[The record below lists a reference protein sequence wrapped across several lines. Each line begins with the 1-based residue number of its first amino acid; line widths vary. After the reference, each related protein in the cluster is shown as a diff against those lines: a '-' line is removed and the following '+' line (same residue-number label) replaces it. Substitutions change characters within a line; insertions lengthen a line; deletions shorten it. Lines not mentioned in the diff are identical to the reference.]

1 MTYFDYIVSEFKT
14 ILKDEGVMLF
24 FLFLPL
30 VYPLLYSWIYN
41 NEVTR
46 EVPIVVVDDSHTS
59 LSREYIRKIDSSPD
73 VCVAMQCRSIMEGR
87 DAIGHGEAYG
97 VVYFPRDFELKS
109 VRGEQTHVGLY
120 CDMSYLLNYKAIY
133 QTVNKVNIEMWSK
146 LQRRMQPKITM
157 RDEAVAIHPLEFD
170 EVPIFNVTGGYGN
183 FILPAVLVL
192 IIQQALLLGV
202 GMLAGTRREKLYLT
216 NVDPA
221 PTPLAEL
228 LGRATAYFLI
238 FAVMLAWITLIVPR
252 IFGFVSLVHALDL
265 FMLLLPYLVACVFFA
280 MFMGNLVSYRESV
293 MLVVVYTS
301 LPLLFLSG
309 VSWPQSSMS
318 PFWQGVSYLFPS
330 TFAIRGF
337 IRMNSM
343 GALLGD
349 CIGEWITLWLQ
360 AVAYFLLI
368 IAINKMNIS
377 KFLNNKGATA
387 TLLALVCVTSPTHAA
402 DDLTLWYNRP
412 AQYWE
417 EALPIGNGRIG
428 AMISG
433 SVETDTL
440 QLNEDTFWSGS
451 PYNNYNANCL
461 PHLQEMRDLIAQ
473 GTAEGY
479 IGAQKLALQN
489 IVADIDKTGHGMAYE
504 SVGRLLLTFGH
515 SSYTNY
521 RRWLDLSTATAGV
534 SYDCN
539 GITYE
544 RTYFSSFIDKIIFVR
559 LTAKKKGKYINP
571 IKEKDVLTP
580 KFKFLAPEK
589 NDRVKIDIEKG
600 DPSMIV
606 IKSSLVKD
614 SMEHVANKVECY
626 TLVRF
631 IQDDK
636 GISMIISMGTNF
648 TGFANGFASAKEKA
662 AYYMDA
668 FSKKVKTFNYGQY
681 HTNYHERALYDHT
694 WKYKKMFNRVTLD
707 LGCDSVQAAKDTETR
722 IREFSTS
729 HDPSLVALYFQ
740 FGRYLLISSSQPDT
754 QPANLQGIW
763 NPDAR
768 QYPAWD
774 SKYTT
779 NINVEMNYW
788 PAEVTNLS
796 ECHEP
801 FLKMVK
807 EVSISGQET
816 ARKMY
821 GARGW
826 VLHHNTDLWRA
837 TGAVDNHIAA
847 IWPTGGAWFCSH
859 IWEHWLFTGDKNFL
873 REYYPV
879 MKGASQFFQDYLY
892 RDPVSGY
899 MVAGPSVSPENHPGI
914 ASYIDE
920 KTGKKQN
927 CAVFSGITM
936 DNQLIFDLLRNTAQ
950 AARELSIDAAFADS
964 LDALRAQLPPMK
976 IGKYGQL
983 QEWLQ
988 DWDQEYSSHRHIS
1001 HLWGAFP
1008 GNLIS
1013 PYSTPELFRAVRK
1026 SLIGRGDA
1034 SRGWSMG
1041 WKVCQWARQHD
1052 GNHAL
1057 QLIKNQLKL
1066 KSPNASMKDP
1076 DGGTYANMFDAH
1088 PPFQIDGNFGCCAGI
1103 AEMLVQ
1109 SHDGAIHI
1117 LPAIPDEWAKEGC
1130 VTGLRA
1136 RGGFEIVKLQWR
1148 DGRINHLVIKST
1160 LGGNLRLRTTDPLY
1174 TVKRTKVPVPYH
1186 PARHTTKIDLIPV
1199 SYNNQLSDI
1208 PTTAD
1213 EQIEIVTAGTKF

>member
-1 MTYFDYIVSEFKT
+1 MTYFDYIVTELKA
-14 ILKDEGVMLF
+14 IAKDEGVLLF
-24 FLFLPL
+24 FVFLPL
-30 VYPLLYSWIYN
+30 AYPLLYSWIYN
-41 NEVTR
+41 NEVAR
-46 EVPIVVVDDSHTS
+46 EVPVVVVDDSHS
-59 LSREYIRKIDSSPD
+59 ALSREFIRKTDASPD
-73 VCVAMQCRSIMEGR
+73 VSVSLQCRNIAEGR
-87 DAIGHGEAYG
+87 SAIGHGEAYG
-97 VVYFPRDFELKS
+97 IVYLPRDFELK
-109 VRGEQTHVGLY
+109 VGRGEQAHVSLY
-120 CDMSYLLNYKAIY
+120 CDMSYMLAYKAIY
-133 QTVNKVNIEMWSK
+133 QTVNSVSTEMGAEIQRHK
-146 LQRRMQPKITM
+146 LGKTTEHE
-157 RDEAVAIHPLEFD
+157 EAVSVHPLEFD

-183 FILPAVLVL
+183 FIIPGVLVL
-192 IIQQALLLGV
+192 IIQQAMLLGV
-202 GMLAGTRREKLYLT
+202 GMLAGTRREKYYYT
-216 NVDPA
+216 TEQPA
-221 PTPLAEL
+221 PTPIAQVM
-228 LGRATAYFLI
+228 GRATAYFLI
-238 FAVMLAWITLIVPR
+238 FAVMLAWITLIVPQ
-252 IFGFVSLVHALDL
+252 IFGFVSMVHGLDL

-293 MLVVVYTS
+293 MIVVVFTS
-301 LPLLFLSG
+301 LPLLFMSG
-309 VSWPQSSMS
+309 VSWPQSSIP
-318 PFWQGVSYLFPS
+318 PFWQGVSCLFPS

-343 GALLGD
+343 GALLSD
-349 CIGEWITLWLQ
+349 CMAEWIALWVQ
-360 AVAYFLLI
+360 AAVYFLLI
-368 IAINKMNIS
+368 IAINRMNIS
-377 KFLNNKGATA
+377 KFFRNKGTLAM
-387 TLLALVCVTSPTHAA
+387 LLALLCVASPASA

-433 SVETDTL
+433 SVDTDTL

-451 PYNNYNANCL
+451 PYNNYNENCL

-489 IVADIDKTGHGMAYE
+489 IVADISKTGHGMAYE

-515 SSYTNY
+515 TSYTNY

-534 SYDCN
+534 SYDMN
-539 GITYE
+539 GITYQ
-544 RTYFSSFIDKIIFVR
+544 RTYFSSFIDKVIFVR
-559 LTAKKKGKYINP
+559 LTAKRNGKYINP
-571 IKEKDVLTP
+571 MKEKDVLMP
-580 KFKFLAPEK
+580 RFKFLAPEK
-589 NDRVKIDIEKG
+589 NDRVKIEIEKG

-606 IKSSLVKD
+606 IKSSMAKD

-631 IQDDK
+631 IEDDK
-636 GISMIISMGTNF
+636 GISVVISMGTNF
-648 TGFANGFASAKEKA
+648 TGFANGFASAKETA
-662 AYYMDA
+662 SYYMDA
-668 FSKKVKTFNYGQY
+668 FSKKVLNFNYGKY
-681 HTNYHERALYDHT
+681 HTTYHEKALYDHT
-694 WKYKKMFNRVTLD
+694 WKYKKMFDRVTLD
-707 LGCDSVQAAKDTETR
+707 LGCDSLQAAKDTETR

-859 IWEHWLFTGDKNFL
+859 IWEHWLFTGDKSFL

-964 LDALRAQLPPMK
+964 LDAIRAQLPPMK
-976 IGKYGQL
+976 VGKYGQL

-988 DWDQEYSSHRHIS
+988 DWDKETSSHRHIS

-1041 WKVCQWARQHD
+1041 WKVCQWARQLD

-1057 QLIKNQLKL
+1057 LLIKNQLKL

-1109 SHDGAIHI
+1109 SHDGAVHL
-1117 LPAIPDEWAKEGC
+1117 LPALPDEWAKMGC
-1130 VTGLRA
+1130 VTGLRT

-1148 DGRINHLVIKST
+1148 DGKVNHLVIKST
-1160 LGGNLRLRTTDPLY
+1160 LGGKLLLRTTDPIY

-1186 PARHTTKIDLIPV
+1186 PARHTTKVDLTPV
-1199 SYNNQLSDI
+1199 ACVNQLYEI
-1208 PTTAD
+1208 PTTVG
-1213 EQIEIVTAGTKF
+1213 EQIEIVTSSTKF

>member
-280 MFMGNLVSYRESV
+280 IFMGNLVSYRESV

-309 VSWPQSSMS
+309 VSWPQSSMP

-377 KFLNNKGATA
+377 RFLNNKGATA

-614 SMEHVANKVECY
+614 SMEHVANKVEC
-626 TLVRF
+626 
-631 IQDDK
+631 
-636 GISMIISMGTNF
+636 
-648 TGFANGFASAKEKA
+648 
-662 AYYMDA
+662 
-668 FSKKVKTFNYGQY
+668 
-681 HTNYHERALYDHT
+681 
-694 WKYKKMFNRVTLD
+694 
-707 LGCDSVQAAKDTETR
+707 
-722 IREFSTS
+722 
-729 HDPSLVALYFQ
+729 
-740 FGRYLLISSSQPDT
+740 
-754 QPANLQGIW
+754 
-763 NPDAR
+763 
-768 QYPAWD
+768 
-774 SKYTT
+774 
-779 NINVEMNYW
+779 
-788 PAEVTNLS
+788 
-796 ECHEP
+796 
-801 FLKMVK
+801 
-807 EVSISGQET
+807 
-816 ARKMY
+816 
-821 GARGW
+821 
-826 VLHHNTDLWRA
+826 
-837 TGAVDNHIAA
+837 
-847 IWPTGGAWFCSH
+847 
-859 IWEHWLFTGDKNFL
+859 
-873 REYYPV
+873 
-879 MKGASQFFQDYLY
+879 
-892 RDPVSGY
+892 
-899 MVAGPSVSPENHPGI
+899 
-914 ASYIDE
+914 
-920 KTGKKQN
+920 
-927 CAVFSGITM
+927 
-936 DNQLIFDLLRNTAQ
+936 
-950 AARELSIDAAFADS
+950 
-964 LDALRAQLPPMK
+964 
-976 IGKYGQL
+976 
-983 QEWLQ
+983 
-988 DWDQEYSSHRHIS
+988 
-1001 HLWGAFP
+1001 
-1008 GNLIS
+1008 
-1013 PYSTPELFRAVRK
+1013 
-1026 SLIGRGDA
+1026 
-1034 SRGWSMG
+1034 
-1041 WKVCQWARQHD
+1041 
-1052 GNHAL
+1052 
-1057 QLIKNQLKL
+1057 
-1066 KSPNASMKDP
+1066 
-1076 DGGTYANMFDAH
+1076 
-1088 PPFQIDGNFGCCAGI
+1088 
-1103 AEMLVQ
+1103 
-1109 SHDGAIHI
+1109 
-1117 LPAIPDEWAKEGC
+1117 
-1130 VTGLRA
+1130 
-1136 RGGFEIVKLQWR
+1136 
-1148 DGRINHLVIKST
+1148 
-1160 LGGNLRLRTTDPLY
+1160 
-1174 TVKRTKVPVPYH
+1174 
-1186 PARHTTKIDLIPV
+1186 
-1199 SYNNQLSDI
+1199 
-1208 PTTAD
+1208 
-1213 EQIEIVTAGTKF
+1213 

>member
-1 MTYFDYIVSEFKT
+1 M
-14 ILKDEGVMLF
+14 
-24 FLFLPL
+24 
-30 VYPLLYSWIYN
+30 
-41 NEVTR
+41 
-46 EVPIVVVDDSHTS
+46 
-59 LSREYIRKIDSSPD
+59 
-73 VCVAMQCRSIMEGR
+73 
-87 DAIGHGEAYG
+87 
-97 VVYFPRDFELKS
+97 
-109 VRGEQTHVGLY
+109 
-120 CDMSYLLNYKAIY
+120 
-133 QTVNKVNIEMWSK
+133 
-146 LQRRMQPKITM
+146 RRM
-157 RDEAVAIHPLEFD
+157 LS
-170 EVPIFNVTGGYGN
+170 
-183 FILPAVLVL
+183 IL
-192 IIQQALLLGV
+192 
-202 GMLAGTRREKLYLT
+202 
-216 NVDPA
+216 
-221 PTPLAEL
+221 
-228 LGRATAYFLI
+228 F
-238 FAVMLAWITLIVPR
+238 
-252 IFGFVSLVHALDL
+252 SL
-265 FMLLLPYLVACVFFA
+265 
-280 MFMGNLVSYRESV
+280 
-293 MLVVVYTS
+293 
-301 LPLLFLSG
+301 
-309 VSWPQSSMS
+309 MS
-318 PFWQGVSYLFPS
+318 
-330 TFAIRGF
+330 
-337 IRMNSM
+337 
-343 GALLGD
+343 
-349 CIGEWITLWLQ
+349 
-360 AVAYFLLI
+360 
-368 IAINKMNIS
+368 
-377 KFLNNKGATA
+377 
-387 TLLALVCVTSPTHAA
+387 LLAVEAA
-402 DDLTLWYNRP
+402 DDLKLWYNRP

-451 PYNNYNANCL
+451 PYNNYNENCL
-461 PHLQEMRDLIAQ
+461 LHLQEMRALIAK

-479 IGAQKLALQN
+479 IGAQKLAMQN
-489 IVADIDKTGHGMAYE
+489 IVADISKTGHGMAYE
-504 SVGRLLLTFGH
+504 SVGRMLLSFPH
-515 SSYTNY
+515 HEYTNY

-559 LTAKKKGKYINP
+559 LTAKKNGKFINP
-571 IKEKDVLTP
+571 MKEKDMFTP
-580 KFKFLAPEK
+580 TFKFLAPEK
-589 NDRVKIDIEKG
+589 NDRVKTEIEKG
-600 DPSMIV
+600 NPSMIV
-606 IKSSLVKD
+606 IRSSIAKD
-614 SMEHVANKVECY
+614 SMEHVANKLECY

-631 IQDDK
+631 IEDDK
-636 GISMIISMGTNF
+636 GISVIISMGTNF
-648 TGFANGFASAKEKA
+648 NDYSGGFANAKEKA

-668 FSKKVKTFNYGQY
+668 FSKKVQTFNYGKY
-681 HTNYHERALYDHT
+681 HTTYHEKALYDHA
-694 WKYKKMFNRVTLD
+694 WKYKKMFDRVTLD
-707 LGCDSVQAAKDTETR
+707 LGCDSLQAAKDTETR

-729 HDPSLVALYFQ
+729 HDPSLVTLYFQ

-763 NPDAR
+763 NPNAR

-788 PAEVTNLS
+788 PAEVTNIS

-801 FLKMVK
+801 FLKMIK

-859 IWEHWLFTGDKNFL
+859 IWEHWLYTGDREFL

-892 RDPVSGY
+892 RDSVSGY
-899 MVAGPSVSPENHPGI
+899 MVAGPSVSPENHPDI
-914 ASYIDE
+914 ASYLDE

-936 DNQLIFDLLRNTAQ
+936 DNQLIFDLLRNTAL
-950 AARELSIDAAFADS
+950 AARELSVDSAFADS

-976 IGKYGQL
+976 IGRYGQL

-988 DWDQEYSSHRHIS
+988 DWDKETSSHRHIS

-1013 PYSTPELFRAVRK
+1013 PYSNPELFMAVRK

-1041 WKVCQWARQHD
+1041 WKVCQWARQLD
-1052 GNHAL
+1052 GDHAL

-1066 KSPNASMKDP
+1066 KSPNASIEDP

-1109 SHDGAIHI
+1109 SYDGAVHI
-1117 LPAIPDEWAKEGC
+1117 LPALPNEWMKEGC
-1130 VTGLRA
+1130 VTGLRT
-1136 RGGFEIVKLQWR
+1136 RGGFEIVKLQWK
-1148 DGRINHLVIKST
+1148 DGKINHLIIKS
-1160 LGGNLRLRTTDPLY
+1160 LHGGNLRIRSAEPLL
-1174 TVKRTKVPVPYH
+1174 TVTRTKEPVPYH
-1186 PARHTTKIDLIPV
+1186 PARYATKVELTPLAVAQGENTNPLMQQCEIPAPQIVDVTKISTLRLKPTQI
-1199 SYNNQLSDI
+1199 YDI
-1208 PTTAD
+1208 PTEMD
-1213 EQIEIVTAGTKF
+1213 QQIELVTPYSKF

>member
-1 MTYFDYIVSEFKT
+1 MRSLLS
-14 ILKDEGVMLF
+14 ILF
-24 FLFLPL
+24 
-30 VYPLLYSWIYN
+30 
-41 NEVTR
+41 
-46 EVPIVVVDDSHTS
+46 S
-59 LSREYIRKIDSSPD
+59 L
-73 VCVAMQCRSIMEGR
+73 
-87 DAIGHGEAYG
+87 
-97 VVYFPRDFELKS
+97 
-109 VRGEQTHVGLY
+109 
-120 CDMSYLLNYKAIY
+120 MS
-133 QTVNKVNIEMWSK
+133 
-146 LQRRMQPKITM
+146 
-157 RDEAVAIHPLEFD
+157 
-170 EVPIFNVTGGYGN
+170 
-183 FILPAVLVL
+183 
-192 IIQQALLLGV
+192 
-202 GMLAGTRREKLYLT
+202 
-216 NVDPA
+216 
-221 PTPLAEL
+221 
-228 LGRATAYFLI
+228 
-238 FAVMLAWITLIVPR
+238 
-252 IFGFVSLVHALDL
+252 
-265 FMLLLPYLVACVFFA
+265 
-280 MFMGNLVSYRESV
+280 
-293 MLVVVYTS
+293 
-301 LPLLFLSG
+301 
-309 VSWPQSSMS
+309 
-318 PFWQGVSYLFPS
+318 
-330 TFAIRGF
+330 
-337 IRMNSM
+337 
-343 GALLGD
+343 
-349 CIGEWITLWLQ
+349 
-360 AVAYFLLI
+360 
-368 IAINKMNIS
+368 
-377 KFLNNKGATA
+377 
-387 TLLALVCVTSPTHAA
+387 LLAVDAA
-402 DDLTLWYNRP
+402 DDLKLWYKSP
-412 AQYWE
+412 ARYWE

-451 PYNNYNANCL
+451 PYTNYNENCL

-473 GTAEGY
+473 GTSEGY
-479 IGAQKLALQN
+479 IGAQKLAMQN
-489 IVADIDKTGHGMAYE
+489 IVADGNKTGHGMAYE
-504 SVGRLLLTFGH
+504 SVGRLLLSFGH
-515 SSYTNY
+515 YGYTNY
-521 RRWLDLSTATAGV
+521 RRWLDISTATAGV
-534 SYDCN
+534 SYDYN
-539 GITYE
+539 GISYE

-571 IKEKDVLTP
+571 MKEKNVLTP
-580 KFKFLAPEK
+580 TFKFLAPEK
-589 NDRVKIDIEKG
+589 SDRVKVEIEKG
-600 DPSMIV
+600 TPSMIV
-606 IKSSLVKD
+606 IKSSLAKD
-614 SMEHVANKVECY
+614 SMEHVANKLECY

-631 IQDDK
+631 IEDDK
-636 GISMIISMGTNF
+636 GISVIISMGTNF
-648 TGFANGFASAKEKA
+648 GGYAGGFVNAREKA

-668 FSKKVKTFNYGQY
+668 FCQKVQTFNYGKY
-681 HTNYHERALYDHT
+681 HTTYHEKALYDHT
-694 WKYKKMFNRVTLD
+694 WKYKKMFDRVTLD
-707 LGCDSVQAAKDTETR
+707 LGRDSLQAAKDTETR

-729 HDPSLVALYFQ
+729 HDPSLVSLYFQ
-740 FGRYLLISSSQPDT
+740 YGRYLLISSSQPGT

-763 NPDAR
+763 NPDGR

-807 EVSISGQET
+807 DVSITGQET

-859 IWEHWLFTGDKNFL
+859 IWEHWLFTGDKDFL

-879 MKGASQFFQDYLY
+879 MKEASQFFQDYLY
-892 RDPVSGY
+892 RDPVSSY

-914 ASYIDE
+914 ASYVDE

-936 DNQLIFDLLRNTAQ
+936 DNQLIFDLLRNTSQ
-950 AARELSIDAAFADS
+950 AARILAVDAAFADS

-988 DWDQEYSSHRHIS
+988 DWDKETSSHRHIS

-1013 PYSTPELFRAVRK
+1013 PYTTPELFKAVRK

-1041 WKVCQWARQHD
+1041 WKVCQWARQLD
-1052 GNHAL
+1052 GDHAL

-1066 KSPNASMKDP
+1066 KSPNASIKDP

-1109 SHDGAIHI
+1109 SYDGSVHV
-1117 LPAIPDEWAKEGC
+1117 LPALPGEWAKEGC

-1136 RGGFEIVKLQWR
+1136 RGGFEIVKLQWK
-1148 DGRINHLVIKST
+1148 DGKVNHLVIKST
-1160 LGGNLRLRTTDPLY
+1160 LGGNLRIRSAEPLLAV
-1174 TVKRTKVPVPYH
+1174 TRTKVPVPYH
-1186 PARHTTKIDLIPV
+1186 PARYTTKIELTPLASAPHIVDVTKISTLRLKQTRI
-1199 SYNNQLSDI
+1199 YDI
-1208 PTTAD
+1208 PMEKD
-1213 EQIEIVTAGTKF
+1213 QQIELVTPYSKF